1 MGHPNIEQRKFTFCP
16 NLADYDLEH
25 LITQCPACTRFF
37 AACCLHQTFGGDLA
51 LPNKQPC
58 HHFQLVFIDG
68 ACSNNG
74 RDDAKAGLGMTIGD
88 NEEYCWSIAVK
99 DAVDPGG
106 PRTNQRAELL
116 AAIEGLNQLEAAN
129 RLEAIYEAMGKGDSH
144 HKPAS
149 HHTDDLPSTYIVV
162 ADSEY
167 VVKGIT
173 EWLPTWHARDWRT
186 AAGKRPMN
194 LDLFLKLDE
203 VTMSLEKNGITVGF
217 WHIPRAYN
225 HKADRL
231 AKLATG
237 V

>member
-1 MGHPNIEQRKFTFCP
+1 MGHPNIEQRKFNFCP
-16 NLADYDLEH
+16 SLAGLDLEN
-25 LITQCPACTRFF
+25 LINQCLECTRFF
-37 AACCLHQTFGGDLA
+37 GACCLHQSYGGDLA
-51 LPNKQPC
+51 VPNKDVC
-58 HHFQLVFIDG
+58 HHFQIVFIDG

-74 RDDAKAGLGMTIGD
+74 REDAKAGLGITIGD
-88 NEEYCWSIAVK
+88 DESYCWSIAVN
-99 DAVDPGG
+99 DAADPNG

-116 AAIEGLNQLEAAN
+116 AAIEGLQLLANVN
-129 RLEAIYEAMGKGDSH
+129 RLNAIHEAMGMGDEH
-144 HKPAS
+144 HKPARRN
-149 HHTDDLPSTYIVV
+149 TDEFGPTYVVV

-173 EWLPTWHARDWRT
+173 EWLPTWRVRDWRT
-186 AAGKRPMN
+186 AAGKRPTN

-203 VTMSLEKNGITVGF
+203 VTMSLEKDGITVGF

-231 AKLATG
+231 AKLAT